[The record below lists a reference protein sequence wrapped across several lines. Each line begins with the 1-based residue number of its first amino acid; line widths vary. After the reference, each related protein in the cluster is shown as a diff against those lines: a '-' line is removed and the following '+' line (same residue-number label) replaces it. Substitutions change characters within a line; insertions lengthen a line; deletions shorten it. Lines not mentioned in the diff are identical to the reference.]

1 MALAACQGY
10 GALAPSQSTVATAAP
25 RRPSTRPSA
34 FFASEVHAS
43 CSSTAFS
50 EGRSALNVES
60 RPRIATR
67 RTQPSFVVRG
77 LFGLGVPELAV
88 IAGVAALLFG
98 PKQLPQIG
106 KKLGQTVTSF
116 QQAAKE
122 FETEVKKDSGEAQE
136 NDVKLEEPRRT
147 ESVTPSKPEDSSS

>member
-1 MALAACQGY
+1 M
-10 GALAPSQSTVATAAP
+10 
-25 RRPSTRPSA
+25 
-34 FFASEVHAS
+34 
-43 CSSTAFS
+43 
-50 EGRSALNVES
+50 ES

-116 QQAAKE
+116 QQVGIRFTPANC
-122 FETEVKKDSGEAQE
+122 VLC
-136 NDVKLEEPRRT
+136 VCIT
-147 ESVTPSKPEDSSS
+147 ESLEVWTLYYSSTFLRGGDISGCKGI